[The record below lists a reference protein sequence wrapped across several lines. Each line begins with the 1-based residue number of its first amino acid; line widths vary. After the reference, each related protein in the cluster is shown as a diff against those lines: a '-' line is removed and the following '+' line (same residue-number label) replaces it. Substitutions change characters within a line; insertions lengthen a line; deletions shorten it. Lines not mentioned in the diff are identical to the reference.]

1 MSAPKLQK
9 YTVDKNERFSLS
21 DFELAQTALED
32 SDTEEA
38 LLRRLYPKILHV
50 AWSIVGNRWMADEV
64 AQVAAVQV
72 LKSLDSFSGVG
83 SLESWAGR
91 ITCRVSMRMLKSER
105 KAKVLL
111 PLECAE
117 KVSSNESVDNA
128 LWRRKLFEKLICKM
142 ETIPQRRRIPLQLHL
157 IYGYTVPEV
166 AEITNSSPNTVK
178 DRLRTAYNEL
188 RTIMDENP
196 TLRAAMLE
204 VIS

>member
-9 YTVDKNERFSLS
+9 YAVDKNERNSLS
-21 DFELAQTALED
+21 DVAFARAALED
-32 SDTEEA
+32 PDTEEA

-50 AWSIVGNRWMADEV
+50 AWSIMGDRWMAEEV

-72 LKSLDSFSGVG
+72 LKSLDGFSGLG

-91 ITCRVSMRMLKSER
+91 ITCRVSMRMLKREK
-105 KAKVLL
+105 KAKALV

-128 LWRRKLFEKLICKM
+128 LGRRRLFEKLICKM
-142 ETIPQRRRIPLQLHL
+142 DSIPKRRRIPLQLHL
-157 IYGYTVPEV
+157 VYGYTVPEV

-188 RTIMDENP
+188 RMIMDENP
-196 TLRAAMLE
+196 TLRTAMLE
-204 VIS
+204 AIS